1 MANSPQADIE
11 LLISSSAT
19 SDKIQADG
27 HVLRIRF
34 SRHSQSLEI
43 ARHLSDSQGEEWTKK
58 TVTSMPKSPYISSE
72 EWKILKQDEEDAL
85 HQLTLFV
92 KISDVFEELSEKMQS
107 PFGPATAGL
116 ENQKDVADSYKLVQH
131 SPATQLTTTLT
142 NSISSLN
149 LAPRPSK
156 ISMVAHPTLEHTLK
170 SITSLQGRETSEV
183 EGVDPDTKLSWRE
196 NVNSTG
202 GSSGRELQ
210 TRFIPSI
217 GWCIRYASNISQGG
231 RYRIMFLDGVALDI
245 DVDEDWVEFKSQ
257 FGETTV

>member
-11 LLISSSAT
+11 LLISSSAA
-19 SDKIQADG
+19 SNKIQADG

-34 SRHSQSLEI
+34 SRHNQSLEI
-43 ARHLSDSQGEEWTKK
+43 ARHVSDSQGEEWTKK
-58 TVTSMPKSPYISSE
+58 TVASMPQSPYISSE
-72 EWKILKQDEEDAL
+72 EWKILKQDEADAL

-92 KISDVFEELSEKMQS
+92 KISDVFEELTDKIHS
-107 PFGPATAGL
+107 PSGSDAASL
-116 ENQKDVADSYKLVQH
+116 DNKKDIADYYKPVQH
-131 SPATQLTTTLT
+131 SPATHITTTLT

-149 LAPRPSK
+149 LLPRPSK
-156 ISMVAHPTLEHTLK
+156 ISTLARPTPEHTYNNT
-170 SITSLQGRETSEV
+170 TSSQGHEV
-183 EGVDPDTKLSWRE
+183 EGVCSDTKISWRE
-196 NVNSTG
+196 NANMTV